1 MICFKFI
8 LMPPKVPPVQNI
20 TFDKPSSYKVKSVFL
35 TFITKVWRP
44 LLYHLT
50 NPLYVLKTFLLYHNS
65 QKVSRYFIY
74 YICKEFRQVFIS

>member
-35 TFITKVWRP
+35 TFITKV
-44 LLYHLT
+44 LEDI
-50 NPLYVLKTFLLYHNS
+50 KTPVI
-65 QKVSRYFIY
+65 K
-74 YICKEFRQVFIS
+74 

>member
-35 TFITKVWRP
+35 TFITKVLETP
-44 LLYHLT
+44 MLPLYHT
-50 NPLYVLKTFLLYHNS
+50 PVDVL
-65 QKVSRYFIY
+65 I
-74 YICKEFRQVFIS
+74 IA